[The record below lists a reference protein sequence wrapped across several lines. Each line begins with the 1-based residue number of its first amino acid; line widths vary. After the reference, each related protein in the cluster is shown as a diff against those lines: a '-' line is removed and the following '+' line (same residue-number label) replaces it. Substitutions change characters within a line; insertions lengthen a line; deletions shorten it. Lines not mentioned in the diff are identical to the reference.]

1 MILKGKRDINELEIR
16 VTFTQE
22 SDGLELPSNMNSW
35 ETHPH
40 CLKMIFETFLNFL
53 VTLHLRSMKYQ

>member
-35 ETHPH
+35 EKHPH

-53 VTLHLRSMKYQ
+53 VTLHL